1 MFLSLC
7 LGLGRAM
14 QSIFQI
20 FSAIMFCALENL
32 VAKFYVEK
40 ADPSMTGYAVSA
52 AIKNNSDYKVI
63 RINAKA
69 AGAATPRQ
77 AEVTLSYKKEVESNT
92 VFAKLESS
100 TVTTGIW
107 TTLTTREG
115 SKTLETF
122 V

>member
-1 MFLSLC
+1 
-7 LGLGRAM
+7 
-14 QSIFQI
+14 
-20 FSAIMFCALENL
+20 MFCALENL

-69 AGAATPRQ
+69 TGATTPRQ
-77 AEVTLSYKKEVESNT
+77 AEVTLSYKKEVESNI

-100 TVTTGIW
+100 TVTTGI
-107 TTLTTREG
+107 
-115 SKTLETF
+115 
-122 V
+122 